1 MLWKISLLTIAAVL
15 ALGPAA
21 AAAPAPAP
29 AKAAAAPKAPAP
41 AAPAAKAAEAEFDAR
56 DPASLA
62 ALLSSAGAKTQVVR
76 REDGTTM
83 VTVASTAATFSAQYA
98 GCSPQGR
105 GCKAVL
111 FDNLV
116 DQAGPSFAQLNA
128 YNQSSAMCRGYEDRQ
143 SKPHVVYSTLL
154 FAEDSRDRMKSQ
166 ITAWL
171 ACVADFRDFLKD
183 PNAYLASAP

>member
-41 AAPAAKAAEAEFDAR
+41 PAPAAKAAEAEFDAR

-98 GCSPQGR
+98 GCSPQG
-105 GCKAVL
+105 CCFEAVVRE
-111 FDNLV
+111 NV
-116 DQAGPSFAQLNA
+116 DHQEVARF
-128 YNQSSAMCRGYEDRQ
+128 RQ
-143 SKPHVVYSTLL
+143 
-154 FAEDSRDRMKSQ
+154 
-166 ITAWL
+166 
-171 ACVADFRDFLKD
+171 
-183 PNAYLASAP
+183 